1 MLDNER
7 GAKGANITNQPDA
20 LWWAATTVTTAGY
33 GDRYPATGTGTG
45 TLMGAALMLCG
56 IALLGVVT
64 ATLASW
70 LVQQVAE
77 VEEASQAAT
86 RRDVEALTAQV
97 AALRADLAAGR
108 VGARGP
114 SLT

>member
-33 GDRYPATGTGTG
+33 GDRYPATGTGR
-45 TLMGAALMLCG
+45 LMGAALMLCG